1 MARVGIDLDGVLYD
15 FIGDL
20 ARYVSV
26 TTGRPLS
33 ELGPAVSWDFYADTW
48 GYTKREYH
56 RFVTDAV
63 ANKAIF
69 MDLGPL
75 PGSKQA
81 IRRLRKL
88 GHTVHII
95 TARGFGPNARPLTC
109 WWLDAYQIPHD
120 SLTFA
125 VDKRVIDVDFML
137 DDKPANVDDMREV
150 GCAAYLLDCGRSD
163 QVGHPYLVKDW
174 AEFLAIVEASTSD

>member
-1 MARVGIDLDGVLYD
+1 MRIGVDLDGVVYP
-15 FIGDL
+15 FIEDL
-20 ARYVSV
+20 AQYVAG
-26 TTGRPLS
+26 TTGRPLA
-33 ELGPAVSWDFYADTW
+33 ELVSPTCWDFYGTDW
-48 GYTKREYH
+48 GYDKHTYH
-56 RFVTDAV
+56 QFVIEGV
-63 ANKAIF
+63 ASG
-69 MDLGPL
+69 DLFTFCEPL

-81 IRRLRKL
+81 LRRLRKL

-109 WWLDAYQIPHD
+109 KWLSDYKIPHD

-125 VDKRVIDVDFML
+125 VDKRVMDVDFML

-174 AEFLAIVEASTSD
+174 AEFLAIVEVSTGD